1 MQVVAVVA
9 AWSLQ
14 LVAAWSLELVAGW
27 SLQLVAGWSL
37 GKGLLIDAVLVV
49 LVGEARCAV
58 IHLAP
63 LQNSLQVAVCR
74 IFADL
79 VVIVPYGCKAVTTH
93 SL

>member
-1 MQVVAVVA
+1 MQVVAGWSLQVVAVVA

-63 LQNSLQVAVCR
+63 LQNSLQVAETLLQKTLSQSR
-74 IFADL
+74 
-79 VVIVPYGCKAVTTH
+79 KN
-93 SL
+93 